1 MDIIIKKIII
11 SIQEEDLFNS
21 SINIEYLKLLYK
33 KKDLNISLNKFI
45 VKTNPTSNIILY
57 MFRLNPTFL
66 SQYKNSLSFEK
77 ENNNGNILNNELEK
91 NNNNDNNSWNI
102 SNKFNFDK
110 LFNDILNGF
119 NYKID
124 IFSFIFHS
132 YSLIIFLNINNISGN
147 KIKEN
152 NYIYNS
158 FENWNFVIN
167 YLNDSY
173 EKTNKKV
180 IENIKKTIIIYDL
193 KSILIKGQM
202 KSVYFNTD
210 LKEIFEIWENISFL
224 FNQSDSPL
232 KFDFQIDDLVLASDK
247 FIYSISNMLIRNFV
261 NDIVIKDNF
270 FIKLYE
276 FKMCNNENIKMIYEK
291 EIDINYILSSKNE
304 DNIIIN
310 CNNVNCKLCQ
320 NDISYIL
327 IDFDLPE
334 NENDYKKF
342 KTSDININDKN
353 KLFDF
358 QNTNEDSK
366 NNLNFKTKSSMEEYQ
381 KEINKKFS
389 ITAKINIPILKLSFC
404 LNENFNKIAEFSI
417 ESTKIKIKSITNE
430 DIFDKRIWR
439 EISYSLFLNKLKFK
453 YFYDENNEFNILKKR
468 RIYLNDN
475 KNKNQYNKENQEN
488 QAEIFYDKNNG
499 YTININQNE
508 VNVRIDSLLNLF
520 YYFKG
525 ALPIEELLEQIKSN
539 NNRKN
544 KSNNYQINF
553 NKSQFQLSTSLDG
566 QENLYLDIDQLIFI
580 YESYDGELPFGNY
593 TLKLNQLF
601 TNIVSNNRSRKLFF
615 TEHNFLDIQINY
627 NEEIFSPNIIMNML
641 KIDLS
646 YRDFI
651 SFLRVYLL
659 NVKMFDIGSKKE
671 EYYLKNLEIIKKYQI
686 EKIKKYKF
694 NKSQKDINK
703 LDNIDIFSY
712 LAKKNNKVIFTG
724 ELCFQKL
731 DITLID
737 NSKERYH
744 PFMNIVNNNIHL
756 IINPDKLKELNFSLI
771 IYSYNYISCIWEPT
785 LENTKIKFRD
795 EYQNSK
801 GKKTNS
807 INISIEELKI
817 NLSDMAISFTL
828 LTFNNW
834 IKNLEEKKKQFEME
848 GEIISNNNIQ
858 TKTNQPKK
866 ISKIT
871 NNQLI
876 NYTGIEM
883 VIIHNDKK
891 INCPTFKKI
900 ELEYNNDFNQSKKHI
915 TLIYDKSH
923 QFEIP
928 IDKIVTLR
936 HIIDNNISIISE
948 NSLSENRSIIT
959 SLYSPVIFKNKT
971 YLLLQINI
979 KNYLYGNIS
988 LNLYPDTIIGMPLS
1002 LVNEDTFFNFNLINN
1017 SNKNENNEDL
1027 NENYSQNF
1035 NLKSILNSKTDL
1047 LYKSEINFVNKFLV
1061 MKLDHKIRN
1070 V

>member
-45 VKTNPTSNIILY
+45 VKTNPSSNIILY

-91 NNNNDNNSWNI
+91 NNNNDNNNWNI

-232 KFDFQIDDLVLASDK
+232 KFDFQIDDLVLTSDK

-404 LNENFNKIAEFSI
+404 LN
-417 ESTKIKIKSITNE
+417 
-430 DIFDKRIWR
+430 
-439 EISYSLFLNKLKFK
+439 
-453 YFYDENNEFNILKKR
+453 
-468 RIYLNDN
+468 
-475 KNKNQYNKENQEN
+475 
-488 QAEIFYDKNNG
+488 
-499 YTININQNE
+499 
-508 VNVRIDSLLNLF
+508 
-520 YYFKG
+520 
-525 ALPIEELLEQIKSN
+525 
-539 NNRKN
+539 
-544 KSNNYQINF
+544 
-553 NKSQFQLSTSLDG
+553 
-566 QENLYLDIDQLIFI
+566 
-580 YESYDGELPFGNY
+580 
-593 TLKLNQLF
+593 
-601 TNIVSNNRSRKLFF
+601 
-615 TEHNFLDIQINY
+615 
-627 NEEIFSPNIIMNML
+627 
-641 KIDLS
+641 
-646 YRDFI
+646 
-651 SFLRVYLL
+651 
-659 NVKMFDIGSKKE
+659 
-671 EYYLKNLEIIKKYQI
+671 
-686 EKIKKYKF
+686 
-694 NKSQKDINK
+694 
-703 LDNIDIFSY
+703 
-712 LAKKNNKVIFTG
+712 
-724 ELCFQKL
+724 
-731 DITLID
+731 
-737 NSKERYH
+737 
-744 PFMNIVNNNIHL
+744 
-756 IINPDKLKELNFSLI
+756 
-771 IYSYNYISCIWEPT
+771 
-785 LENTKIKFRD
+785 
-795 EYQNSK
+795 
-801 GKKTNS
+801 
-807 INISIEELKI
+807 
-817 NLSDMAISFTL
+817 
-828 LTFNNW
+828 
-834 IKNLEEKKKQFEME
+834 
-848 GEIISNNNIQ
+848 
-858 TKTNQPKK
+858 
-866 ISKIT
+866 
-871 NNQLI
+871 
-876 NYTGIEM
+876 
-883 VIIHNDKK
+883 
-891 INCPTFKKI
+891 
-900 ELEYNNDFNQSKKHI
+900 
-915 TLIYDKSH
+915 
-923 QFEIP
+923 
-928 IDKIVTLR
+928 
-936 HIIDNNISIISE
+936 
-948 NSLSENRSIIT
+948 
-959 SLYSPVIFKNKT
+959 
-971 YLLLQINI
+971 
-979 KNYLYGNIS
+979 
-988 LNLYPDTIIGMPLS
+988 
-1002 LVNEDTFFNFNLINN
+1002 
-1017 SNKNENNEDL
+1017 
-1027 NENYSQNF
+1027 
-1035 NLKSILNSKTDL
+1035 
-1047 LYKSEINFVNKFLV
+1047 
-1061 MKLDHKIRN
+1061 
-1070 V
+1070 